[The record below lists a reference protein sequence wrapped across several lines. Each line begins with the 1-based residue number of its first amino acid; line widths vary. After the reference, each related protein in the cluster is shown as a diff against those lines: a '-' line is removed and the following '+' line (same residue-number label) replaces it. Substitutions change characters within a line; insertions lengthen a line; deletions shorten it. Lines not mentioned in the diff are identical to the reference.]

1 MEHKYG
7 LAFLLIWMP
16 VILSIRIPPN
26 PCPDIFQYYKDD
38 EGVIYG
44 EAKLPYDNAT
54 LLVFSVNAS
63 FLGTHNQT
71 ALKLEKVTELNELN
85 DGTSQVIYNIFFPSI
100 DVIPKITG
108 LTYNDRIYCSGPD
121 EPVGEAGITN
131 VWFKQSFKFSR
142 QKYGFY
148 DPETKPDT
156 SEDDIPVK
164 SPNKKPT
171 TLPPV
176 SKETNKPKTKPDTS
190 DEDIPVKSPNEKPT
204 TPPRVSKD
212 GFYKPETNL
221 DTSEDDIP
229 VKSPNEKP
237 TTPPPVSKD
246 GFSKP
251 ETNPDTSEDDIPVK
265 SPNEKPT
272 TPPPVSKDGFSKP
285 DSSEDDIPVKSPNEI
300 PRETDSLVI
309 PIDLRFGAK

>member
-121 EPVGEAGITN
+121 EPGEAGITN